1 MSISVARA
9 VGGYIERIV
18 SEVAGIKVLILDAD
32 TTPIISTAF
41 TQSALLAHEVYLTD
55 RIDNQAR
62 DRMRHLKC
70 CCFLRPSAESIAAL
84 VDELR
89 MPKYASY
96 YLYFTNILKKSDI
109 ERLAEADEH
118 EVVKEVQEFFADY
131 VPVNPTLFSLNLQPP
146 PHRIWSSKPSDWD
159 PDSLERH
166 TAGLCALLLSLKK
179 KPLIR
184 YERMSSLAK
193 KLGEEI
199 SYQMHTAQPNL
210 FEFRRTDVPPLLLIL
225 DRRNDPVTPLLSQW
239 TYQAMVHELIGI
251 NNGRVSLKD
260 AENVRAE
267 HKEIV
272 LSADQDPFFS
282 SNLYD
287 NYGDLGASIK
297 RYVIE
302 YQSRTASTSQIE
314 TIQDMKRFV
323 EAYPE
328 FKKLSGNVSKHVAL
342 LGELSKRVEKE
353 GLFEISELEQSLA
366 SNESH
371 TQDLKAVQTMLA
383 SDKVFPEAKLR
394 LAILYALRY
403 QKNPQN
409 QIMNIVKMLLDSG
422 MEESRAALVFVF
434 LNLAGAEQRQDDL
447 FGQDNFFSRGKS
459 ALKGLKGVENV
470 YTQHNPHLA
479 QTVENLM
486 KGRLRETSYPWISA
500 GGAHLP
506 MGGGMPPGVPGG
518 PQGLY
523 RPQDVIIFIIGG
535 ATYEEARTVA
545 LLNSG
550 TAPSAASS
558 SSFNPSSA
566 GASSSIPGA
575 SGGGPSIT
583 GGAGGGGGAF
593 GGTRFILGGTCIHN
607 SASFLDMVQ
616 DAAARF
622 PPSIVKPPPLAT
634 AAPTSNGPALQ
645 LSIGPVQLA
654 VGGGGAGGRGGGA
667 GGGGGVAGGLLD
679 PERLGEAADGARDL
693 ARGLFD
699 RVQRGVAGISL
710 S

>member
-1 MSISVARA
+1 MSISVVKA
-9 VGGYIERIV
+9 VSGYIERIV
-18 SEVAGIKVLILDAD
+18 SEVPGIKVLILDSD
-32 TTPIISTAF
+32 TIPIISTSF
-41 TQSALLAHEVYLTD
+41 TQSALLSHEVYLTD
-55 RIDNQAR
+55 RIDNTSR
-62 DRMRHLKC
+62 DRMHHLKC
-70 CCFLRPSAESIAAL
+70 CCFLRPSSSSIAAL

-89 MPKYASY
+89 MPKYSSY
-96 YLYFTNILKKSDI
+96 HLYFTNVLKKTDI

-131 VPVNPTLFSLNLQPP
+131 VPVNPTLFSLNLSPCP
-146 PHRIWSSKPSDWD
+146 PHRLWASKPTEWD
-159 PDSLERH
+159 PDALERH

-179 KPLIR
+179 KPVIR

-193 KLGEEI
+193 KLGEEV

-251 NNGRVSLKD
+251 NNGRVSLRD

-297 RYVIE
+297 RYVID

-342 LGELSKRVEKE
+342 LGELSKRVERE
-353 GLFEISELEQSLA
+353 GLFEVSELEQSLA

-371 TQDLKAVQTMLA
+371 TQDLKAVQGMLA
-383 SDKVFPEAKLR
+383 SDKVLPEAKLR

-409 QIMNIVKMLLDSG
+409 QIMNVVKTLLDSG

-470 YTQHNPHLA
+470 YTQHNPHLM
-479 QTVENLM
+479 QTAEMLM
-486 KGRLRETSYPWISA
+486 KGRLKESSYPWIGA
-500 GGAHLP
+500 GPGAG
-506 MGGGMPPGVPGG
+506 MGAGTGVGGQ
-518 PQGLY
+518 QGMY

-545 LLNSG
+545 RLN
-550 TAPSAASS
+550 ASS
-558 SSFNPSSA
+558 SS
-566 GASSSIPGA
+566 SSILSNNNTPGTPT
-575 SGGGPSIT
+575 SSNPNNPGSSLNT
-583 GGAGGGGGAF
+583 SGGGGG
-593 GGTRFILGGTCIHN
+593 TRFLLGGSCIHN

-616 DAAARF
+616 DAATRF
-622 PPSIVKPPPLAT
+622 PPSIVKPPPLST
-634 AAPTSNGPALQ
+634 PSPGGALQ

-654 VGGGGAGGRGGGA
+654 VGGQHGSSVGNGV
-667 GGGGGVAGGLLD
+667 GGVGSLLD

>member
-1 MSISVARA
+1 MSISVVKA
-9 VGGYIERIV
+9 VSGYIERIV
-18 SEVAGIKVLILDAD
+18 SEVPGIKVLILDSD
-32 TTPIISTAF
+32 TTPIISTSF
-41 TQSALLAHEVYLTD
+41 TQSALLSHEVYLTD
-55 RIDNQAR
+55 RIDNTSR
-62 DRMRHLKC
+62 DRMHHLKC
-70 CCFLRPSAESIAAL
+70 CCFLRPSSSSIAAL

-89 MPKYASY
+89 MPKYSSY
-96 YLYFTNILKKSDI
+96 HLYFTNVLKKTDI

-131 VPVNPTLFSLNLQPP
+131 VPVNPTLFSLNLSPCP
-146 PHRIWSSKPSDWD
+146 PHRLWASKPTEWD
-159 PDSLERH
+159 PDALERH

-179 KPLIR
+179 KPVIR

-193 KLGEEI
+193 KLGEEV

-251 NNGRVSLKD
+251 NNGRVSLRD

-297 RYVIE
+297 RYVID

-342 LGELSKRVEKE
+342 LGELSKRVERE
-353 GLFEISELEQSLA
+353 GLFEVSELEQSLA

-371 TQDLKAVQTMLA
+371 TQDLKAVQGMLA
-383 SDKVFPEAKLR
+383 SDKVLPEAKLR

-409 QIMNIVKMLLDSG
+409 QIMNVVKTLLDSG

-470 YTQHNPHLA
+470 
-479 QTVENLM
+479 
-486 KGRLRETSYPWISA
+486 
-500 GGAHLP
+500 
-506 MGGGMPPGVPGG
+506 
-518 PQGLY
+518 
-523 RPQDVIIFIIGG
+523 PQDVIIFIIGG

-545 LLNSG
+545 RLN
-550 TAPSAASS
+550 ASS
-558 SSFNPSSA
+558 SS
-566 GASSSIPGA
+566 SSILSNNNTPGTPT
-575 SGGGPSIT
+575 SSNPNNPGSSLNT
-583 GGAGGGGGAF
+583 SGGGGG
-593 GGTRFILGGTCIHN
+593 TRFLLGGSCIHN

-616 DAAARF
+616 DAATRF
-622 PPSIVKPPPLAT
+622 PPSIVKPPPLST
-634 AAPTSNGPALQ
+634 PSPGGALQ

-654 VGGGGAGGRGGGA
+654 VGGQHGSSVGNGV
-667 GGGGGVAGGLLD
+667 GGVGSLLD

>member
-1 MSISVARA
+1 MSISVVKA
-9 VGGYIERIV
+9 VGGYIERMV
-18 SEVAGIKVLILDAD
+18 SEVPGIKVLILDAD

-55 RIDNQAR
+55 RIDNTSR

-70 CCFLRPSAESIAAL
+70 CAFLRPSPQSLAAL
-84 VDELR
+84 VEELK
-89 MPKYASY
+89 MPKYSAY
-96 YLYFTNILKKSDI
+96 YLYFTNILRKSDI

-131 VPVNPTLFSLNLQPP
+131 VPVNPSLFSLNLQPP
-146 PHRIWSSKPSDWD
+146 PHRIWASKPSEWD

-166 TAGLCALLLSLKK
+166 TSGLCALLLSLKK

-251 NNGRVSLKD
+251 TNGRVSLAD
-260 AENVRAE
+260 AEKVRAE

-302 YQSRTASTSQIE
+302 YQSKTASTSQIE

-371 TQDLKAVQTMLA
+371 TQDLKAVQNMLA
-383 SDKVFPEAKLR
+383 SDKVLPEAKLR

-409 QIMNIVKMLLDSG
+409 QIANIVKMLLDSG

-470 YTQHNPHLA
+470 YTQHDPHLT
-479 QTVENLM
+479 QTVEALM
-486 KGRLRETSYPWISA
+486 KGRLKETSYPWIGHPGGGF
-500 GGAHLP
+500 GGAAP
-506 MGGGMPPGVPGG
+506 GMGGG

-535 ATYEEARTVA
+535 ATYEEARAVA
-545 LLNSG
+545 RMNGSM
-550 TAPSAASS
+550 TAVPSAGQHQSPSTPTTAS
-558 SSFNPSSA
+558 NA
-566 GASSSIPGA
+566 SSIP
-575 SGGGPSIT
+575 S
-583 GGAGGGGGAF
+583 GGAGPGGGG
-593 GGTRFILGGTCIHN
+593 TRYILGGTCIHN

-622 PPSIVKPPPLAT
+622 PPTIVKPPPLPSAT
-634 AAPTSNGPALQ
+634 SSSGPALQ

-654 VGGGGAGGRGGGA
+654 VGGGGGNQHAN
-667 GGGGGVAGGLLD
+667 GGGGPASSLLD

-693 ARGLFD
+693 ARGLFE

-710 S
+710 T

>member
-1 MSISVARA
+1 MSISVLKA

-18 SEVAGIKVLILDAD
+18 SEVSGIKVLILDAD
-32 TTPIISTAF
+32 TTPIISTSF
-41 TQSALLAHEVYLTD
+41 TQSALLSHEVYLTD
-55 RIDNQAR
+55 RIDNTAR

-70 CCFLRPSAESIAAL
+70 CCFLRPSSGSISAL

-89 MPKYASY
+89 MPKYSSY
-96 YLYFTNILKKSDI
+96 HLYFTNILKKSDI

-131 VPVNPTLFSLNLQPP
+131 VPVNPTLFSLNLSPSP
-146 PHRIWSSKPSDWD
+146 PHRIWASKPSEWD
-159 PDSLERH
+159 PDALERH
-166 TAGLCALLLSLKK
+166 TAGLSALLLSLKK

-193 KLGEEI
+193 KLGEEV

-251 NNGRVSLKD
+251 NNGRVSLRD

-297 RYVIE
+297 RYVID

-314 TIQDMKRFV
+314 TIQDMKKFV

-342 LGELSKRVEKE
+342 LGELSRRVERE
-353 GLFEISELEQSLA
+353 GLFEVSELEQSLA

-371 TQDLKAVQTMLA
+371 TQDLKAVQGMLA
-383 SDKVFPEAKLR
+383 SDKVLPEAKLR

-409 QIMNIVKMLLDSG
+409 QIMNVVKMLLDSG

-479 QTVENLM
+479 QTVEMLM
-486 KGRLRETSYPWISA
+486 KGRLKESSYPWVGGSSGA
-500 GGAHLP
+500 GV
-506 MGGGMPPGVPGG
+506 GGGSS
-518 PQGLY
+518 QGLY

-545 LLNSG
+545 RLNG
-550 TAPSAASS
+550 T
-558 SSFNPSSA
+558 
-566 GASSSIPGA
+566 
-575 SGGGPSIT
+575 GGPSSTTSSGGPGTPTMSSSGFPSSNNTPTTGNPST
-583 GGAGGGGGAF
+583 GGAGGGGGG
-593 GGTRFILGGTCIHN
+593 GGTRFILGGSCIHN

-616 DAAARF
+616 DAATRF
-622 PPSIVKPPPLAT
+622 PGSIVKPPPISTPSSAGG
-634 AAPTSNGPALQ
+634 GPALQ

-654 VGGGGAGGRGGGA
+654 VGGQHGS
-667 GGGGGVAGGLLD
+667 GGGGGGLNGAGGVGSLLD

>member
-1 MSISVARA
+1 MPISVVKA
-9 VGGYIERIV
+9 VGGYVDRIV

-41 TQSALLAHEVYLTD
+41 TQSALLSHEVYLTD
-55 RIDNQAR
+55 RIDNTSR
-62 DRMRHLKC
+62 DRMRHLKGC
-70 CCFLRPSAESIAAL
+70 CLLRPSADSINAL
-84 VDELR
+84 VEELR

-118 EVVKEVQEFFADY
+118 EVVKEVQEFYADY

-146 PHRIWSSKPSDWD
+146 PHRIWGAKPTDWD

-166 TAGLCALLLSLKK
+166 TSGLVALLLSLKK

-184 YERMSSLAK
+184 YERMSALAK
-193 KLGEEI
+193 KLGEELA
-199 SYQMHTAQPNL
+199 YQMHTAQPNL
-210 FEFRRTDVPPLLLIL
+210 FEFRRTDVPPILLIL

-251 NNGRVSLKD
+251 NNGRVSLKN

-297 RYVIE
+297 RYVID

-371 TQDLKAVQTMLA
+371 TQDLKAVQTMIA
-383 SDKVFPEAKLR
+383 SEKVLPEAKLR

-409 QIMNIVKMLLDSG
+409 QILNMVKMLLDSG

-486 KGRLRETSYPWISA
+486 KGRLKETSYPWIGPA
-500 GGAHLP
+500 GGS
-506 MGGGMPPGVPGG
+506 GGVGTGGSGGVGG
-518 PQGLY
+518 AGAPQGLY

-545 LLNSG
+545 RLNGQSSG
-550 TAPSAASS
+550 SDSLIGGSS
-558 SSFNPSSA
+558 SGS
-566 GASSSIPGA
+566 GA
-575 SGGGPSIT
+575 SGPGSGLGGPISAGGT
-583 GGAGGGGGAF
+583 GGAGVA
-593 GGTRFILGGTCIHN
+593 GGTRFLLGGTCVHN
-607 SASFLDMVQ
+607 SASFLDMIQ

-634 AAPTSNGPALQ
+634 SSSGGGPALQ

-654 VGGGGAGGRGGGA
+654 VGGVGGRDGGAGQGMGS
-667 GGGGGVAGGLLD
+667 LLD